1 MVQYQTINRVNYSI
15 DSAKELNKLF
25 VYLERFPLLTQKA
38 ADFILFKQAVNI
50 MNNKAHLTFEGLNQ
64 IVNIKASMNLGLSD
78 KLKAEF
84 KGYNPVERPVINNEK
99 TPYPSWIGFVS
110 GTTKIGYR
118 VLLRFRITQHK
129 RDIKLM
135 ENIMLLLGSGSI
147 YKYHKQ
153 SAINI
158 TIINYSDISNKII
171 PFFN

>member
-1 MVQYQTINRVNYSI
+1 M
-15 DSAKELNKLF
+15 K
-25 VYLERFPLLTQKA
+25 
-38 ADFILFKQAVNI
+38 
-50 MNNKAHLTFEGLNQ
+50 
-64 IVNIKASMNLGLSD
+64 
-78 KLKAEF
+78 
-84 KGYNPVERPVINNEK
+84 K